1 MKPDFYEI
9 LGVQKGTSASEIK
22 SAYRKKA
29 LQWHPD
35 KNKTPE
41 AEEKFKEI
49 NEAYEVLSNSQK
61 KEAYDQFGHAAF
73 QGGRTGPQP
82 GGTNT
87 YRQGPFT
94 YTYTSANGGGQDPD
108 FSFGGFSNP
117 FDIFEQFFGG
127 GFAASRGPRIPTY
140 KIELD
145 FMEAVHGVE
154 KEVNLQGGKAKKIKI
169 PAGVDDGQ
177 RIRFQDMY
185 LYIDVL
191 PHDTFKRE
199 GQDVFVEIPLTLAQA
214 IMGDNINVPFL
225 DGKDIKIKI
234 KKGTQPNTL
243 IRLRGKG
250 IKNPRGYGVGDFY
263 IRLQIKI
270 PTRLTRHQKNLL
282 KQLNL

>member
-1 MKPDFYEI
+1 MKPDFYET
-9 LGVQKGTSASEIK
+9 LGVQKGASAAEIK

-35 KNKTPE
+35 KNKATE
-41 AEEKFKEI
+41 AEEKFKGI

-61 KEAYDQFGHAAF
+61 KQAYDQFGHAAF

-87 YRQGPFT
+87 YQQGPFT
-94 YTYTSANGGGQDPD
+94 YTYTSGQGEGNPD

-127 GFAASRGPRIPTY
+127 GFAASRGPQIPTY

-154 KEVNLQGGKAKKIKI
+154 KEVTLQDGKTKKIKI

-177 RIRFQDMY
+177 RIRFRDMY

-191 PHDTFKRE
+191 PHDTFKRD
-199 GQDVFVEIPLTLAQA
+199 GQDVFIEIPLTLAQA
-214 IMGDNINVPFL
+214 ILGDNINVPSL
-225 DGKDIKIKI
+225 DGKDIKIKVR
-234 KKGTQPNTL
+234 KGTQPNTL

-250 IKNPRGYGVGDFY
+250 IKNPHGYSTGDFY
-263 IRLQIKI
+263 VRLRVQI